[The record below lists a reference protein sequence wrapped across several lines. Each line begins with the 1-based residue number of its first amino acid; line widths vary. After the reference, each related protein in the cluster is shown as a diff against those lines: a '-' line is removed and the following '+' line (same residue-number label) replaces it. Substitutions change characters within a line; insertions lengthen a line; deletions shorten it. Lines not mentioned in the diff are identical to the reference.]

1 MDYEKIKNEIQKFVD
16 DRNWEQSHTPK
27 NLAMALSVEASELVE
42 IFTWQKED
50 EYLNRDKKVIKNKTQ
65 DELVDIF
72 YYIIRICQKMDI
84 NLEKAFYKK
93 MKKNY
98 LKHSILIK

>member
-27 NLAMALSVEASELVE
+27 NLAMALSVEAAELVE

-98 LKHSILIK
+98 LKHSI

>member
-72 YYIIRICQKMDI
+72 YYIIRICQI
-84 NLEKAFYKK
+84 Y
-93 MKKNY
+93 
-98 LKHSILIK
+98 

>member
-50 EYLNRDKKVIKNKTQ
+50 EY
-65 DELVDIF
+65 
-72 YYIIRICQKMDI
+72 I

-98 LKHSILIK
+98 LKHSI

>member
-27 NLAMALSVEASELVE
+27 NLAMALSVEAAELVE

-50 EYLNRDKKVIKNKTQ
+50 EYLKRDKKVIKNKTQ

-98 LKHSILIK
+98 LKHSI

>member
-27 NLAMALSVEASELVE
+27 NLAMALSVEAAELVE

>member
-27 NLAMALSVEASELVE
+27 NLTMALSVEAAELVE

>member
-27 NLAMALSVEASELVE
+27 NLAMALSVEAAELVE

-84 NLEKAFYKK
+84 NLEKNFYKK

-98 LKHSILIK
+98 LKHSI

>member
-98 LKHSILIK
+98 LKHSI